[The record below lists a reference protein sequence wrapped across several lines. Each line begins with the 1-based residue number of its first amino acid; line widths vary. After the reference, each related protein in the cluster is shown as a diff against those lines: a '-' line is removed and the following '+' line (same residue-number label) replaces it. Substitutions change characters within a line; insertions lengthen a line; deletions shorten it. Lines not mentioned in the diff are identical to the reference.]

1 MIKQCTDRLKKG
13 DTKQRCNIIMPRCK
27 NAYQT
32 TIKRWRKVVAQ
43 DEEKQSDNEQIF
55 LAIQE
60 EAKCLKNAVDLD
72 TNLKS
77 KL

>member
-1 MIKQCTDRLKKG
+1 M
-13 DTKQRCNIIMPRCK
+13 
-27 NAYQT
+27 
-32 TIKRWRKVVAQ
+32 VAQ

-77 KL
+77 NCNCRQGSLAPFTSIMLIQKMVSSQPSGLM